1 MIKKWLRKWWLMLR
15 KGWTNM
21 LENVFALFFMG
32 FPGIQILLLVSSIFL
47 ALHKNKLH
55 KRVYGLF
62 FPIIMVMC
70 NSWLMSIDRTEL
82 FDDALRFQFFL
93 ISFCFP
99 MLITAVVYQAIRL
112 YSIYSLFRWKIIVI
126 SICYLIGLV
135 FHVVNAMYGNE
146 VSQGNQHV
154 FNVLLIGTVIIS
166 FLPSIYFFIAQKNQT
181 STF

>member
-1 MIKKWLRKWWLMLR
+1 MLDY
-15 KGWTNM
+15 
-21 LENVFALFFMG
+21 VFALFFMG
-32 FPGIQILLLVSSIFL
+32 FPGVQILVLVSSIFL
-47 ALHKNKLH
+47 ALKRNKLN

-70 NSWLMSIDRTEL
+70 NSWLISIDRTEL

-99 MLITAVVYQAIRL
+99 MLITAVVYQIIRF

-135 FHVVNAMYGNE
+135 FHIVNAMYWNE
-146 VSQGNQHV
+146 VFQGDQQV
-154 FNVLLIGTVIIS
+154 FNALLIGTVIIS
-166 FLPSIYFFIAQKNQT
+166 FLPSVYLFIAQKNQT
-181 STF
+181 STC

>member
-1 MIKKWLRKWWLMLR
+1 
-15 KGWTNM
+15 M
-21 LENVFALFFMG
+21 LEYVFTIFFMG
-32 FPGIQILLLVSSIFL
+32 FPGLQILLLVSSIFL

-70 NSWLMSIDRTEL
+70 NSWLISIDRTEL

-135 FHVVNAMYGNE
+135 FHVVNTMYWNE
-146 VSQGNQHV
+146 VFHGHQNV
-154 FNVLLIGTVIIS
+154 FNALLIGTAVIS
-166 FLPSIYFFIAQKNQT
+166 FFPSIYLFFVQRKIK
-181 STF
+181 

>member
-1 MIKKWLRKWWLMLR
+1 
-15 KGWTNM
+15 M

-62 FPIIMVMC
+62 FPIIVVMC
-70 NSWLMSIDRTEL
+70 NSWLISIDRTEL

-135 FHVVNAMYGNE
+135 FHVVNTMYWNE
-146 VSQGNQHV
+146 VFHGHQNV
-154 FNVLLIGTVIIS
+154 FNALLIGTAVIS
-166 FLPSIYFFIAQKNQT
+166 FFPSIYLFFVQRKIK
-181 STF
+181 

>member
-1 MIKKWLRKWWLMLR
+1 
-15 KGWTNM
+15 M
-21 LENVFALFFMG
+21 LEYVFAIFFMG
-32 FPGIQILLLVSSIFL
+32 FPGLQILLLVSSIFL

-62 FPIIMVMC
+62 FFFIMVMC
-70 NSWLMSIDRTEL
+70 NSWLISIDRTEL

-135 FHVVNAMYGNE
+135 FHVVNTMYWNE
-146 VSQGNQHV
+146 VFHGHQNV
-154 FNVLLIGTVIIS
+154 FNALLIGTAVIS
-166 FLPSIYFFIAQKNQT
+166 FFPSIYLFFVQRKIK
-181 STF
+181 

>member
-1 MIKKWLRKWWLMLR
+1 
-15 KGWTNM
+15 
-21 LENVFALFFMG
+21 MG

-62 FPIIMVMC
+62 FPIIMVIC
-70 NSWLMSIDRTEL
+70 NSWLISIDRTEL

-135 FHVVNAMYGNE
+135 FHVVNTMYWNE
-146 VSQGNQHV
+146 VFHGHQNV
-154 FNVLLIGTVIIS
+154 FNALLIGTAVIS
-166 FLPSIYFFIAQKNQT
+166 FFPSIYLFFVQRKIK
-181 STF
+181 

>member
-1 MIKKWLRKWWLMLR
+1 
-15 KGWTNM
+15 M

-70 NSWLMSIDRTEL
+70 NSWLISIDRTEL

-99 MLITAVVYQAIRL
+99 MLITAVVYQIIRF
-112 YSIYSLFRWKIIVI
+112 YSIYSLFRWTIIVI

-135 FHVVNAMYGNE
+135 FHIVNAMYWNE
-146 VSQGNQHV
+146 VFQGDQQV
-154 FNVLLIGTVIIS
+154 FNALLIGTVIIS
-166 FLPSIYFFIAQKNQT
+166 FLPSVYLFIAQKNQT
-181 STF
+181 SPC

>member
-1 MIKKWLRKWWLMLR
+1 
-15 KGWTNM
+15 M

-55 KRVYGLF
+55 KQGYGLF

-135 FHVVNAMYGNE
+135 FHVVNTMYWNE
-146 VSQGNQHV
+146 VFHGHQNV
-154 FNVLLIGTVIIS
+154 FNALLIGTAVIS
-166 FLPSIYFFIAQKNQT
+166 FLPSIYLFFVQRKVEQVPT
-181 STF
+181 S

>member
-1 MIKKWLRKWWLMLR
+1 MIRKWLRRWWLMLR

>member
-1 MIKKWLRKWWLMLR
+1 
-15 KGWTNM
+15 M

-70 NSWLMSIDRTEL
+70 NSWLISIDRTEL

-135 FHVVNAMYGNE
+135 FHVVNTMYWNE
-146 VSQGNQHV
+146 VFHGHQNV
-154 FNVLLIGTVIIS
+154 FNALLIGTAVIS
-166 FLPSIYFFIAQKNQT
+166 FFPSIYLLFVQRKIK
-181 STF
+181 